1 MISNDS
7 IPRFQGHTMNNSE
20 MAKVTAMVTIEYVI
34 IIIIYV
40 YEYV

>member
-1 MISNDS
+1 
-7 IPRFQGHTMNNSE
+7 MNNSE

-34 IIIIYV
+34 IIIIIYV

>member
-1 MISNDS
+1 
-7 IPRFQGHTMNNSE
+7 MNNSE